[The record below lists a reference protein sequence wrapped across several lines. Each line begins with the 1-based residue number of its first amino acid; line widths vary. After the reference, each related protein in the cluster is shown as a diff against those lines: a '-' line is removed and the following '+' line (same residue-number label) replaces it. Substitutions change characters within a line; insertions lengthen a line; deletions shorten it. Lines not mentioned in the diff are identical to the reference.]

1 MLNQRLAVTRTVTTG
16 LVALEKQIDDALV
29 MHGRLQVALIEGR
42 RSANLPLD
50 AGQDGLDKVT
60 EAAASLVA
68 ARKAMNE
75 AHYAFRAVR
84 EQLRLPVHAYGD
96 TGDSPERF
104 ATIGTAKPLALVSAA

>member
-1 MLNQRLAVTRTVTTG
+1 MLNQRLTVARTITTNLIG
-16 LVALEKQIDDALV
+16 LERQIDDALV
-29 MHGRLQVALIEGR
+29 MHGQLQIALIEGR

-50 AGQDGLDKVT
+50 AGQGGLDKVT

-84 EQLRLPVHAYGD
+84 DQLRLPVHAYGD
-96 TGDSPERF
+96 TGDSPDQF
-104 ATIGTAKPLALVSAA
+104 SPSATLALVGAA